1 MLFCCS
7 RYDYG
12 TDCNSTTMFEDSC
25 NQAEYNSL
33 APPEYEIS
41 LITTPTVIL
50 KGTADVLSTA
60 DDIAEQERR
69 LQIAGS
75 HVATIEYAGYSHMD
89 FIWQRQ
95 NQQHIT
101 DMIKYAKQYADGTY

>member
-1 MLFCCS
+1 
-7 RYDYG
+7 
-12 TDCNSTTMFEDSC
+12 MFQDSC

-33 APPEYEIS
+33 APPEYDTS

-50 KGTADVLSTA
+50 KGTADVLATA

-69 LQIAGS
+69 LQAGGS
-75 HVATIEYAGYSHMD
+75 HVATIEYQGYSHMD

-95 NQQHIT
+95 NQQHIA
-101 DMIKYAKQYADGTY
+101 DMVTYAKKYAEGTY